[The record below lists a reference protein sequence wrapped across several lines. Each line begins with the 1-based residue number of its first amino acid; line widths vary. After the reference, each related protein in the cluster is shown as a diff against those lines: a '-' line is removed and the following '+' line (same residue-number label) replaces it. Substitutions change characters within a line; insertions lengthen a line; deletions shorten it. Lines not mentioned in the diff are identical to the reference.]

1 MRLLRRLR
9 APIIVFG
16 YVLTLVLLVL
26 DVRREWSA
34 YELVFLLLVLGA
46 LAALPAA
53 LVDSPRYRPTAL
65 VTHAI
70 GAGIVALALHDTA
83 DKRALWVYA
92 GAAFVSVALPASPPA
107 YRRVSLL
114 GVCLALILTIGAAA
128 PALAWAGRQPNAM
141 VCLLPGESVDALV
154 GETYRFDPR
163 AVVAGIGFDPPESS
177 CVKLFFDAGATADD
191 VEDVVRRYV
200 ADPRVTSVSRT
211 R

>member
-1 MRLLRRLR
+1 MQLLRRLR
-9 APIIVFG
+9 APIVVGGF
-16 YVLTLVLLVL
+16 VLALVLLVL

-34 YELVFLLLVLGA
+34 YELVFLLLILGA

-65 VTHAI
+65 AAHAI

-92 GAAFVSVALPASPPA
+92 GAALVSVALPASPPA
-107 YRRVSLL
+107 HRRASLL

-154 GETYRFDPR
+154 GGTDRFDPR
-163 AVVAGIGFDPPESS
+163 KVVAGIGLDLPESA
-177 CVKLFFDAGATADD
+177 CVELFFDAGATADD
-191 VEDVVRRYV
+191 AEDVVRRYV
-200 ADPRVTSVSRT
+200 ADPRVASVSRT